1 MKKVDWT
8 ICPNCKKRERE
19 ICSHD
24 GQMEM
29 YCGYCADKLYEDYKE
44 RVEFGLDLMRKERSR
59 DCY

>member
-44 RVEFGLDLMRKERSR
+44 RVEFEYYHRED
-59 DCY
+59 